1 VRLPNR
7 QIFFNKTAPAFPCI
21 FLLKKKGANFVFLV
35 FKRIGN
41 FFSSEKNLAEVLSIN
56 NKTEELKIV
65 SFLAS
70 DNFGGRT
77 KKEKENLL
85 FSFCSHFLL

>member
-1 VRLPNR
+1 L
-7 QIFFNKTAPAFPCI
+7 
-21 FLLKKKGANFVFLV
+21 FLKELA
-35 FKRIGN
+35 I

-70 DNFGGRT
+70 DNLGGRT
-77 KKEKENLL
+77 KKEEENLL